1 MRFLRLGAAGMRG
14 EVGSGITP
22 LSAIRFAS
30 AFGTWLDG
38 GKVIVGTDTR
48 ISSEM
53 IKKACVSGLLSAGCE
68 VVDAGICPAPLL
80 HYATSVADAD
90 GAILI
95 GAGHHPAGWNAIVP
109 LSSKGSYLSSVQSQ
123 ELLDIYHSG
132 LFRNCPW
139 NRLGHLVAFDP
150 SLQSRYLQM
159 LCSKLDLKAI
169 AKARYRVVADFCNG
183 SGSVVAEEFAK
194 CLGIELIPINNM
206 HSGVLPHDPEPRP
219 RSSFQVK
226 SVMGPLKAHVGFVFN
241 SDMSRVAVVTDSGE
255 TLSEEYSFPLAAD
268 HLLEKLGPGAG
279 VVTNW
284 CSTRTLDE
292 IVALRKG
299 ALFKTKVGQSAIVD
313 KMFETSAAIA
323 GDGSGSIAFAGGAP
337 GFDGFAAM
345 ALILESMALRGR
357 SASELALQLPRH
369 YIIKRSVSC
378 QSAHAYTLL
387 RGMHG
392 KFKDAVCTEE
402 DGIRF
407 DWKDGWLH
415 LRASMTEPIIRMIVE
430 WNTHEGAEDMALQVR
445 SILDRLV
452 YS

>member
-1 MRFLRLGAAGMRG
+1 MRFLRLGSAGMRG

-30 AFGTWLDG
+30 AMGTWLDG
-38 GKVIVGTDTR
+38 GKIIVGTDTR
-48 ISSEM
+48 ISSAM
-53 IKKACVSGLLSAGCE
+53 IKKSCLAGLLSSGCK
-68 VVDAGICPAPLL
+68 VIDAGICPAPLL
-80 HYATSVADAD
+80 HYATNVADAD
-90 GAILI
+90 GALLI

-109 LSSKGSYLSSVQSQ
+109 LSAKGSYLSSVQSQ

-132 LFRNCPW
+132 IFRSCPW
-139 NRLGHLVAFDP
+139 NKLGHMEPFDP
-150 SLQSRYLQM
+150 SLQSQYLQM

-183 SGSVVAEEFAK
+183 SGSVVAGEFAK
-194 CLGIELIPINNM
+194 RLGIELIPINDL

-226 SVMGPLKAHVGFVFN
+226 SIIGPLKAQIGFVFN

-268 HLLEKLGPGAG
+268 HFLERQGPGAG

-292 IVALRKG
+292 IVARRHGTLYKS
-299 ALFKTKVGQSAIVD
+299 KVGQSAIID
-313 KMFETSAAIA
+313 KMFETSASIA
-323 GDGSGSIAFAGGAP
+323 GDGSGSVALAGGAP

-345 ALILESMALRGR
+345 ALILESMALRGK
-357 SASELALQLPRH
+357 SSSQLAMQLPRYH
-369 YIIKRSVSC
+369 IIKRAVPC

-387 RGMHG
+387 RGFHD
-392 KFKDAVCTEE
+392 KFKDAARNEE